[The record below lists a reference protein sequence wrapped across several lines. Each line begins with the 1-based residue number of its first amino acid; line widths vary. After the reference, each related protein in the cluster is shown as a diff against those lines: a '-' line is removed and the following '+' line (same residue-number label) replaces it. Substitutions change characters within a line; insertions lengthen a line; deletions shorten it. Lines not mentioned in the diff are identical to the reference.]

1 MTSLQVVYDA
11 FLAKILEDE
20 WGLWTEEE
28 VKEDQYQILLGA
40 LPWFKF
46 PRVDLTIEDNH
57 FIGDLGNEEIQILA
71 SRMKCEWV
79 NRCIM
84 TWENLKTLYEEK
96 DFSHANLLDKLNATL
111 LNETEK
117 ADKLE
122 RIYYRSIKRQPFD
135 YKKLAGDQ

>member
-28 VKEDQYQILLGA
+28 VKEDMYQILLGA

-46 PRVDLTIEDNH
+46 PRVDLTIEGNN
-57 FIGDLGNEEIQILA
+57 FVGELGNEEIQILA
-71 SRMKCEWV
+71 TRMKCEWV

-111 LNETEK
+111 LTETEK
-117 ADKLE
+117 AEKLE
-122 RIYYRSIKRQPFD
+122 RVYYRSIKRQPFD

>member
-46 PRVDLTIEDNH
+46 PRVDLTIEDDH

-117 ADKLE
+117 AEKLE
-122 RIYYRSIKRQPFD
+122 RVYYRSIKRQPFD